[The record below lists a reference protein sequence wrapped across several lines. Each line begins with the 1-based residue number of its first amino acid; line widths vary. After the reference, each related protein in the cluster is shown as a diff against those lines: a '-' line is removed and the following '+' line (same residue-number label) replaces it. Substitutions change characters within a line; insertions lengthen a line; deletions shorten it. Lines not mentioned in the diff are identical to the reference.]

1 MLGGAWS
8 RPGLV
13 RSATSATGEDLRAM
27 ENRITWTLKK
37 HGSGWLTIHE
47 HSSTPASFKT
57 LNVKLKRD

>member
-1 MLGGAWS
+1 
-8 RPGLV
+8 
-13 RSATSATGEDLRAM
+13 M